1 MIFSRTLKSLMLMTL
16 FLLITVTSASAATFV
31 VNTTNDTQDALAGDG
46 LCADTTNACSLRAAI
61 TESNALAGADIITL
75 PAGTYTITIAE
86 ASDNTNANGDF
97 DITTDITINGAGAAS
112 TFVEANAAPGV
123 AIGRV
128 FHIRGAAAGT
138 TIVATLDGMTIRNGR
153 YANNTFGAGIRIDQG
168 TNHNVTL
175 SNLIVTG
182 NLNGSSG
189 GGISVS
195 GATTPTVSISN
206 STITGNGAGSAVAG
220 TSANGAGIHLNI
232 AGGTYNIS
240 NTTISNNTSNNAI
253 AASATSVF
261 GGGLFIGG
269 GTVTVTNS
277 TISGNSAALT
287 GAGATGSAFAGGIYN
302 QQATLSLTNS
312 NVQNNTSGNFHA
324 GIRTLAGT
332 IAASTTLTNCT
343 ISGNIA
349 NSTEGGGLINFA
361 TGTANSTTNVIN
373 STVSGNQVLGAG
385 GLAGGLENFAS
396 TGIVG
401 LAVMNVTN
409 STISGNTAPGSAG
422 GFNSGA
428 TATTNYNFSTIAS
441 NTATNNVG
449 GIFQDV
455 TGVTNLRNSIVAD
468 NSSPGASQ
476 DISGTITSQD
486 YNHVENTTGGTFL
499 VSFGGEK
506 GKTVT
511 TNFFALP
518 NDVTGT
524 DPQLGALANN
534 GGTTLT
540 HLPAVTSPVANT
552 IPNGTNDCGT
562 TVTTSQNGVTRPA
575 QTGCEKG
582 AAERL
587 AVVAAN
593 ASISGRVAAADGAGI
608 RNAVITVSG
617 GNLTQPIYIRT
628 SAFGYYTIEDL
639 EVGETYVLTINSKR
653 FTFTNPNRIITLNE
667 NVGDADFI
675 AEPF

>member
-1 MIFSRTLKSLMLMTL
+1 MKYSNTLKSLILTTL
-16 FLLITVTSASAATFV
+16 FLLMSVTSASAATFV
-31 VNTTNDTQDALAGDG
+31 VNTTTDTQDALAGDG

-86 ASDNTNANGDF
+86 ASDNLNANGDF

-123 AIGRV
+123 ATGRV
-128 FHIRGAAAGT
+128 FHIRGAAAAN

-182 NLNGSSG
+182 NLNSSSG

-195 GATTPTVSISN
+195 SATTPTVSISN

-240 NTTISNNTSNNAI
+240 NTTISNNASNNAI

-261 GGGLFIGG
+261 GGGMFIGG
-269 GTVTVTNS
+269 GTVTVTNT
-277 TISGNSAALT
+277 TISGNSTALS
-287 GAGATGSAFAGGIYN
+287 GAGATGVAFAGGIYN

-349 NSTEGGGLINFA
+349 NSTEGGGLVNFA
-361 TGTANSTTNVIN
+361 TSTANSTTNVIN

-396 TGIVG
+396 TAIAG

-409 STISGNTAPGSAG
+409 STISGNTAAGSAG
-422 GFNSGA
+422 GYNSGA

-441 NTATNNVG
+441 NTATNAVG
-449 GIFQDV
+449 GIFQDI
-455 TGVTNLRNSIVAD
+455 TGVTNLKNSIIAD
-468 NSSPGASQ
+468 NAAPSSP
-476 DISGTITSQD
+476 DISGVITSQD
-486 YNHVENTTGGTFL
+486 YNHVENTSGGTFL
-499 VSFGGEK
+499 VSFGAEK
-506 GKTVT
+506 GKTIT

-540 HLPAVTSPVANT
+540 HLPANSSPVTNT

-562 TVTTSQNGVTRPA
+562 TVTTSQNGNSRPQ

-582 AAERL
+582 ATERL
-587 AVVAAN
+587 GPLAAG
-593 ASISGRVAAADGAGI
+593 ALISGRVAAADGRGI

-617 GNLTQPIYIRT
+617 GNLSQPIYVRT
-628 SAFGYYTIEDL
+628 GTFGYYTIEGL
-639 EVGETYVLTINSKR
+639 AVGETYILTVNSKR
-653 FTFTNPNRIITLNE
+653 FTFTVPSRVITLNE
-667 NVGDADFI
+667 NVSDADFI
-675 AEPF
+675 AELP